1 MLLYQQN
8 AEYNDT
14 TALIT
19 AVNTFQNE
27 LIPMLTDEFGR
38 QDVNSQTALMHAV
51 LRQNVE
57 AVQLLA
63 TYEMDI
69 VDEMGN
75 TAMKYA
81 QLVGNQDVI
90 EELAKF
96 EPKWE
101 SDFLS
106 FHVTIVVFCSV
117 FLVHYIHSNMS
128 FVDDAPLKYLE
139 FIAVSETQLDEF
151 KALQITNN
159 LLPAVRDFFRD
170 YILGF
175 ANAIGGRLWF
185 GIEDDS

>member
-96 EPKWE
+96 ETK
-101 SDFLS
+101 
-106 FHVTIVVFCSV
+106 
-117 FLVHYIHSNMS
+117 
-128 FVDDAPLKYLE
+128 
-139 FIAVSETQLDEF
+139 
-151 KALQITNN
+151 
-159 LLPAVRDFFRD
+159 
-170 YILGF
+170 
-175 ANAIGGRLWF
+175 
-185 GIEDDS
+185 